1 MILIHALPATVAL
14 ERLFGAS
21 PFVLVAQ
28 LPAFVV
34 GLASLGKAKLDLGKA
49 ALEVEAQ
56 RNERVAPLLD
66 LGGQPNE
73 LAMVKKETTVSV
85 GIDVVDRTFF
95 VQGDVNT
102 LEDRFSVVNGGVSVL
117 KRALPIAETL
127 HLRSDKDEAGFHGL
141 FDDVLVPR
149 LAIGRYHLV
158 RHAARLASQRLLRN
172 LDRANRMVLMK
183 VHVGTG
189 NPIKVKAVQAAF
201 EKVFSGELS
210 EVRAIPVEPG
220 VPSQPFGEQV
230 IRGATQR
237 ARRSLGDAD
246 YGVGIEAGLVQ
257 FTGCEHLLNVQFCV
271 IVDRFGRMTVG
282 HGPGFE
288 LPNAVVEKL
297 RAGSTLSDE
306 VSRAAGIPE
315 IKETDGAI
323 GVLSG
328 GRIDRLAITREAVL
342 MALIPRINNRVAD
355 KDRPSMESQ
364 REEA

>member
-1 MILIHALPATVAL
+1 MLIHALPATVAF
-14 ERLFGAS
+14 ERLFGTS
-21 PFVLVAQ
+21 PFVLLAQ

-34 GLASLGKAKLDLGKA
+34 GLTSLGKTQLDLGKA
-49 ALEVEAQ
+49 VLEVEAQ

-73 LAMVKKETTVSV
+73 LAMVKKEATVSV
-85 GIDVVDRTFF
+85 GIDVVDGAFF
-95 VQGDVNT
+95 VRGDVNT
-102 LEDRFSVVNGGVSVL
+102 LEDRFFVVNGSVSVL
-117 KRALPIAETL
+117 KRALPSAETL

-149 LAIGRYHLV
+149 LAIGRDRLV

-172 LDRANRMVLMK
+172 LDKANRMVWMK

-189 NPIKVKAVQAAF
+189 NSIKVKAVRAAF
-201 EKVFSGELS
+201 EAVFSGELL
-210 EVRAIPVEPG
+210 EVTAVPVEPG

-237 ARRSLGDAD
+237 AKRSLGDAD

-257 FTGCEHLLNVQFCV
+257 SPGCDHPLNVQFCV
-271 IVDRFGRMTVG
+271 IVDRSGRMTVG

-315 IKETDGAI
+315 IRETIGAI

-328 GRIDRLAITREAVL
+328 GRIDRLAITCEAVL
-342 MALIPRINNRVAD
+342 MALVPRIDNQVAD
-355 KDRPSMESQ
+355 KDRLSMKLQ
-364 REEA
+364 HEEE